1 MVNSV
6 SSPGKT
12 SLGDLIPVEI
22 QALLQAGDIAARK
35 DATEAIRLYES
46 ARQRAREIGH
56 SGDEIRASIALVGGY
71 LDVADMNAAGPL
83 MEFLGDQPES
93 APLLKLRA
101 RYAWVRGDSRA
112 AAEAMA
118 RARELSG
125 SRWTES
131 DERLLLEYQRG

>member
-1 MVNSV
+1 VAAEAREA
-6 SSPGKT
+6 
-12 SLGDLIPVEI
+12 DLVPVEI
-22 QALLQAGDIAARK
+22 QALLQAGDIAAHK

-56 SGDEIRASIALVGGY
+56 SGDEIRASIGLVGGY
-71 LDVADMNAAGPL
+71 LDLDDMDAAAPL
-83 MEFLGDQPES
+83 MEFLGGQPES

-101 RYAWVRGDSRA
+101 RYARARGDSRA
-112 AAEAMA
+112 AAEAMS